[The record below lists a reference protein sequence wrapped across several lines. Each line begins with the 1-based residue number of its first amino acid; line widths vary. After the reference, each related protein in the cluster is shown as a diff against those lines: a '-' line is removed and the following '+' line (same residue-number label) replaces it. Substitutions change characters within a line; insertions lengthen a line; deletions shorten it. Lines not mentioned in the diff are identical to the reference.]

1 LSWIILIYFQIA
13 DDHDLEPELICHVE
27 LESQLH
33 ELPHLPVPVT
43 VRETDIAVDN
53 ADAVGLG
60 ENSKECPSVQEP
72 VRRFAILFNCLNVLQ
87 FYFLFQEGRGSYL

>member
-1 LSWIILIYFQIA
+1 MSWIILIYFQIA

-43 VRETDIAVDN
+43 VRETDIAEFAVDN

-87 FYFLFQEGRGSYL
+87 FYFLFQ